1 MSHNHNMLT
10 ALDNLPQRMGF
21 DPCFY
26 TGVLLY
32 LLAVST
38 IVDNIFTLFN
48 HNLVAAPAQ
57 CQVDCHTGIFIIL
70 IISITA
76 DTDSDT

>member
-10 ALDNLPQRMGF
+10 ALDNLPQCMGF
-21 DPCFY
+21 DSCFY

-32 LLAVST
+32 LLAVT
-38 IVDNIFTLFN
+38 AIVDNIFTLFDY
-48 HNLVAAPAQ
+48 HLVAAPAQ